1 MLSYSQLATLERD
14 TRDAL
19 VLNAYID
26 ATELDSVAR
35 RAWRKTLAD
44 SITAIRKSLAGASH
58 AERKA
63 FDEAAARL
71 EAQAAQLSDDLDGA
85 PGWVG
90 FITADDIRYGSPTA
104 APPAP
109 SLVWRRGIAT
119 APYLR
124 VIRDDA
130 SVILTLADTRVADI
144 YRWTAGEPERVDR
157 IQAHAHVGRAAHMGD
172 TPVAGFHTGTRGT
185 TLTDA
190 AQRAVDVGRERMVRD
205 VAEQIETLA
214 RPAGWIVV
222 AGLREV
228 AMDVMKHLGKAASKR
243 ALYLGG
249 LSADASIPEIARAAA
264 EGRDTLRASHER
276 DRVNDLIDRAAG
288 RNRGVLGL
296 QPTLDALVAGAARDV
311 SVTASVFTTRPDDA
325 EALALAVL
333 THGARLH
340 EVSGD
345 AAARLDAECGGVAA
359 SLRFP
364 SRTGRAKL
372 AVAKGSV

>member
-1 MLSYSQLATLERD
+1 MLSYSRLATLERD

-44 SITAIRKSLAGASH
+44 GVTAVRKSLADAPH

-71 EAQAAQLSDDLDGA
+71 EAQAADLNDDLDGA
-85 PGWVG
+85 PGWAG
-90 FITADDIRYGSPTA
+90 FITASDVVYGGPTTV
-104 APPAP
+104 APSS
-109 SLVWRRGIAT
+109 SLVWRRGVAT

-124 VIRDDA
+124 LIRDDA
-130 SVILTLADTRVADI
+130 SVILALVDTRVADV
-144 YRWTAGEPERVDR
+144 YRWTAGDPERVDR

-172 TPVAGFHTGTRGT
+172 APVAGFHSGTRGT

-205 VAEQIETLA
+205 VAEQLETLA

-222 AGLREV
+222 AGNRTV
-228 AMDVMKHLGKAASKR
+228 AMDTMKHLGKAASKR
-243 ALYLGG
+243 AIYLGG
-249 LSADASIPEIARAAA
+249 LGTEASIPEIARAAA
-264 EGRDTLRASHER
+264 EGRETLGSAQER

-288 RNRGVLGL
+288 RHRGVLGF
-296 QPTLDALVAGAARDV
+296 QRTLDALGTGAARDV
-311 SVTASVFTTRPDDA
+311 SVTAALFAERPDDA
-325 EALALAVL
+325 ETLALAVL
-333 THGARLH
+333 IHGARLH

-345 AAARLDAECGGVAA
+345 AAARLDAECDGVAA

-372 AVAKGSV
+372 AVAAGTV